1 MINKAFIKRHIGNN
15 RIFERGENIFYS
27 NDVGDLMVFE
37 QESSG
42 LTEIETWVNS
52 SNGYDTYQVR
62 VLLGKNDN
70 IITEECTCPYF
81 EDNFEPC
88 KHIAAVLLKYIDE
101 DKLSTIGNGYT
112 KDPVSVQSDFFVQ
125 GLINTFSKPTDAI
138 QPIVHITP
146 TLNCTNDEQVE
157 VSFALNK
164 PGSRSYVIKSIDSF
178 CTLIHNKENKYYG
191 KYLEFVH
198 TIDAFDMQSKPVIE
212 FLMSLYYKD
221 DSYMAS
227 NTNQYYNYGYYGYM
241 EQTMKRCLCLRGR
254 YLDAFMNLIQ
264 DQNIIVSSPLRNYDI
279 PFRVEEGIPEIHT
292 SLTKKEN
299 GCILQGIK
307 YPFALGNEHIY
318 IFDYLNSKIFISNY
332 NNEIIPLL
340 RYLSQV
346 NEKPEFIS
354 EEDLPKFSK
363 YVYPV
368 ISKTTLVKND
378 GFDPYDYVIEKPS
391 FELYLDSPQKDA
403 ITCEIKAIYN
413 NAVYNTETDTDLSKR
428 DQDEEALMVNRIAP
442 SFNALDELN
451 HKFVFHGDD
460 EGIYTFVTATIP
472 YLQSLA
478 TVYISDALKR
488 ITIKAMP
495 KVNVGVSV
503 NHDLLRLDLVSDT
516 LSMKE
521 IAEILSKYDKK
532 KKFYRLKDGTFLN
545 TEASNIDE
553 LLALKDSLSLSQK
566 ELEKGTADIPKFRAM
581 YLETLNDKKAYNL
594 DYDTSFRRMIQQM
607 HTINQEDYE
616 PPIDLNAEMRP
627 YQLHGMQ
634 WLCALRDN
642 GFGGLLADE
651 MGLGKTL
658 QVIAMLGTWKDRK
671 RTLIVCPASLVY
683 NWSKEIDKFL
693 PSIPHRMIQGT
704 PEERKELIQTSS
716 DNEVLITSYEL
727 LRRDIDCYED
737 MQFSCEVIDEA
748 QYIKN
753 ANTQNSQAVKYIN
766 ASFKIA
772 LTGTPIENRLS
783 ELWSIFDYLM
793 PGFFYSYRTFRER
806 FETPIVRDHDD
817 LMERELTQM
826 ITPFVL
832 RRLKKDVLKDLPDKL
847 EEVYYAQLEGEQKK
861 LYEAEVQKIKLLVG
875 KQSDQEFKENKFAI
889 LAELTKLRQLCC
901 YPGLLYDKYRQNSAK
916 TDMGIDLICNA
927 IEGGHKILLF
937 SQFTTMLDKLSN
949 LLNEKKIPYYKLEGK
964 TSKKKRAEMVEAFQ
978 NDDVPVFLISL
989 KAGGTGLNLTAAD
1002 IVIHYDP
1009 WWNTAVENQASDR
1022 AHRIGQTNVVTVY
1035 KLIMKDTIEERIL
1048 ELQASKSDLAN
1059 KILSGDGISSSNLS
1073 RDDLLALL

>member
-1 MINKAFIKRHIGNN
+1 MINEASIKRHIGNN
-15 RIFERGENIFYS
+15 RIFERGENIFRS
-27 NDVGDLMVFE
+27 NDVGDLMVFD

-52 SNGYDTYQVR
+52 SSGYDEYQVR
-62 VLLGKNDN
+62 VLLGKNGN
-70 IITEECTCPYF
+70 IITEDCTCPYF

-101 DKLSTIGNGYT
+101 DKLSTIGNGYA
-112 KDPVSVQSDFFVQ
+112 KEPVSVQSDRSIQ
-125 GLINTFSKPTDAI
+125 DLLNTYAKPADAV

-157 VSFALNK
+157 VSFTLNK
-164 PGSRSYVIKSIDSF
+164 PDNRSYVIKSIDSF
-178 CTLIHNKENKYYG
+178 CTLIHNHENKYYG
-191 KYLEFVH
+191 KSLEFIH

-221 DSYMAS
+221 DAYMAS
-227 NTNQYYNYGYYGYM
+227 NINQYYNYGYYGYM
-241 EQTMKRCLCLRGR
+241 EQTMKRSLCLRGR

-403 ITCEIKAIYN
+403 ITCEIKVIYN

-428 DQDEEALMVNRIAP
+428 DQDEETLMVNQIAP

-532 KKFYRLKDGTFLN
+532 KKFYRLKDGTF
-545 TEASNIDE
+545 
-553 LLALKDSLSLSQK
+553 
-566 ELEKGTADIPKFRAM
+566 F
-581 YLETLNDKKAYNL
+581 
-594 DYDTSFRRMIQQM
+594 
-607 HTINQEDYE
+607 
-616 PPIDLNAEMRP
+616 
-627 YQLHGMQ
+627 
-634 WLCALRDN
+634 
-642 GFGGLLADE
+642 
-651 MGLGKTL
+651 
-658 QVIAMLGTWKDRK
+658 
-671 RTLIVCPASLVY
+671 
-683 NWSKEIDKFL
+683 
-693 PSIPHRMIQGT
+693 
-704 PEERKELIQTSS
+704 
-716 DNEVLITSYEL
+716 IT
-727 LRRDIDCYED
+727 
-737 MQFSCEVIDEA
+737 
-748 QYIKN
+748 K
-753 ANTQNSQAVKYIN
+753 
-766 ASFKIA
+766 
-772 LTGTPIENRLS
+772 S
-783 ELWSIFDYLM
+783 E
-793 PGFFYSYRTFRER
+793 
-806 FETPIVRDHDD
+806 
-817 LMERELTQM
+817 
-826 ITPFVL
+826 
-832 RRLKKDVLKDLPDKL
+832 
-847 EEVYYAQLEGEQKK
+847 
-861 LYEAEVQKIKLLVG
+861 
-875 KQSDQEFKENKFAI
+875 
-889 LAELTKLRQLCC
+889 
-901 YPGLLYDKYRQNSAK
+901 
-916 TDMGIDLICNA
+916 
-927 IEGGHKILLF
+927 
-937 SQFTTMLDKLSN
+937 
-949 LLNEKKIPYYKLEGK
+949 
-964 TSKKKRAEMVEAFQ
+964 
-978 NDDVPVFLISL
+978 
-989 KAGGTGLNLTAAD
+989 
-1002 IVIHYDP
+1002 
-1009 WWNTAVENQASDR
+1009 
-1022 AHRIGQTNVVTVY
+1022 RIG
-1035 KLIMKDTIEERIL
+1035 KR
-1048 ELQASKSDLAN
+1048 
-1059 KILSGDGISSSNLS
+1059 
-1073 RDDLLALL
+1073 